1 MKVLLVAMNASY
13 IHTNLAVRLLRA
25 STKRPVALL
34 EMTINES
41 RDVMLQ
47 KILREKPD
55 AILYS
60 AYIWN
65 WSQIQVLGRY
75 IQKAFAHIKQYVGG
89 PEVTYDSAERMET
102 EPWIDGILRGEG
114 ERNFDDFLACLEG
127 EADWSEVPGLVYR
140 RDGEIISNPMEET
153 GAISELP
160 AGYEGE
166 ALDHRIVYY
175 ESMRGCPYHC
185 SYCLSSEDDHVR
197 YRSVNEI
204 KEQMRRIFHT
214 GTQLVKFVDRSF
226 HIRPERTK
234 EILRFFIAEAPKDM
248 CIHFE
253 MNLEHMTTDVAEVIN
268 EAPVGRFQIE
278 AGIQSVNPEVNRR
291 IHRST
296 NLEKMKKAMDLI
308 DRDKVHIHVDLI
320 VGLPGEN
327 MESFLNGFD
336 RVVPLRAKKIQ
347 IGFLKLLRG
356 TELRRRA
363 EEFHIVYDDEPPYEV
378 IRTDVLSGEDV
389 LLLKNF
395 ATVVENYYDED
406 TFLAVRGELKERGV
420 KPSDFYMGM
429 ARYLMENI
437 HEQPLKNRQGKYLFL
452 YRFLKEMHW
461 MDEAMYLALKEDF
474 YFAEN
479 KYIGGVL
486 PVDDP
491 ELGRQDVVGFLKS
504 HPDFVPMDDPLKAS
518 KQVRGINLGDAFR
531 YIYYEKGKY
540 KNHLDERKD
549 HGQ

>member
-13 IHTNLAVRLLRA
+13 IHTNLAVRLLRT

-452 YRFLKEMHW
+452 YRFLKEKYW

>member
-13 IHTNLAVRLLRA
+13 VHTNLAVRLLRA

-47 KILREKPD
+47 KILLEKPD

-65 WSQIQVLGRY
+65 WSQIQMLGRY
-75 IQKAFAHIKQYVGG
+75 IRKAFPHINQYVGG

-102 EPWIDGILRGEG
+102 EAWIDGILRGEG
-114 ERNFDDFLACLEG
+114 ERSFDDFLACLER

-160 AGYEGE
+160 AGYEEE

-197 YRSVNEI
+197 YRNVNEI
-204 KEQMRRIFHT
+204 KEHMRRIFRT

-253 MNLEHMTTDVAEVIN
+253 MNLEHMTADVAEVIN

-320 VGLPGEN
+320 VGLPGED

-336 RVVPLRAKKIQ
+336 RVMPLRAKKIQ

-363 EEFHIVYDDEPPYEV
+363 EEFHIVYDEEPPYEV
-378 IRTDVLSGEDV
+378 IRTDVLSGEEV

-395 ATVVENYYDED
+395 ASVVENYYDED
-406 TFLAVRGELKERGV
+406 AFLVVRDELKERGV
-420 KPSDFYMGM
+420 KPSDFYMDM

-452 YRFLKEMHW
+452 YRFLKEKHW

-491 ELGRQDVVGFLKS
+491 ELGRQEVVGFLKS

>member
-1 MKVLLVAMNASY
+1 MKALLVALNASY
-13 IHTNLAVRLLRA
+13 VHTNLAVRLLRA

-65 WSQIQVLGRY
+65 WSQIQMLGRY
-75 IQKAFAHIKQYVGG
+75 IQKAFPDIMQYVGG
-89 PEVTYDSAERMET
+89 PEVTYDSAERMES
-102 EPWIDGILRGEG
+102 EDWIDGILRGEG
-114 ERNFDDFLACLEG
+114 ERSFDAFLACLEG
-127 EADWSEVPGLVYR
+127 EADLKQVPGLVYR
-140 RDGEIISNPMEET
+140 KDEEIISNPMEDT

-160 AGYEGE
+160 AGYEEE

-185 SYCLSSEDDHVR
+185 SYCLSSEDDDVR
-197 YRSVNEI
+197 YRSVDEI
-204 KEQMRRIFHT
+204 KEQMRRIFQT

-234 EILRFFIAEAPKDM
+234 EILRFFIAEAPRDM

-253 MNLEHMTTDVAEVIN
+253 MNLEHMTPDVAEVIN
-268 EAPVGRFQIE
+268 EAPAGLFQIE
-278 AGIQSVNPEVNRR
+278 AGIQSVNPEVNRS

-320 VGLPGEN
+320 VGLPGED

-363 EEFHIVYDDEPPYEV
+363 EEFHIIYDDEPPYEV
-378 IRTDVLSGEDV
+378 IRTDVLRGEEV

-395 ATVVENYYDED
+395 AAVVENYYDED
-406 TFLAVRGELKERGV
+406 AFLAVRSELKERGV

-452 YRFLKEMHW
+452 YRFLKEKHW

-474 YFAEN
+474 HFAEN

-486 PVDDP
+486 SVDDP
-491 ELGRQDVVGFLKS
+491 ELGRQDVVDFLKS
-504 HPDFVPMDDPLKAS
+504 HPDFVPADDPLKAS
-518 KQVRGINLGDAFR
+518 KQVRGINLGDTVR

>member
-13 IHTNLAVRLLRA
+13 VHTNLAVRLLRA

-41 RDVMLQ
+41 KDVMLQ

-65 WSQIQVLGRY
+65 WSQIQMLGRY
-75 IQKAFAHIKQYVGG
+75 IRKAFPHIKQYVGG
-89 PEVTYDSAERMET
+89 PEVTYDSAERMKT

-114 ERNFDDFLACLEG
+114 ERSFDVFLACLEG
-127 EADWSEVPGLVYR
+127 GAHRRQVPGLVYR
-140 RDGEIISNPMEET
+140 KDGEIFSVPLKDT
-153 GAISELP
+153 FAISELP
-160 AGYEGE
+160 AGYEEE

-197 YRSVNEI
+197 YRSVDEI
-204 KEQMRRIFHT
+204 KEHMRRIFHT

-234 EILRFFIAEAPKDM
+234 EILRFFIDEAPKDM

-253 MNLEHMTTDVAEVIN
+253 MNLEHMTADVAEVIN
-268 EAPVGRFQIE
+268 EAPAGLFQIE
-278 AGIQSVNPEVNRR
+278 AGIQSVNSEVNRR

-336 RVVPLRAKKIQ
+336 RVVPLHAKKIQ

-363 EEFHIVYDDEPPYEV
+363 GEFHIIYDDEPPYEV
-378 IRTDVLSGEDV
+378 IRTDVLSGEEV

-395 ATVVENYYDED
+395 AAVVENYYDED
-406 TFLAVRGELKERGV
+406 AFLAVRDELKERGMR
-420 KPSDFYMGM
+420 PSDFYMGM

-437 HEQPLKNRQGKYLFL
+437 HDQPLKNRQGKYLFL
-452 YRFLKEMHW
+452 YLFLKEKHW

-491 ELGRQDVVGFLKS
+491 ELGRQDVVDFLKS
-504 HPDFVPMDDPLKAS
+504 HPDFVPADDPLKAS
-518 KQVRGINLGDAFR
+518 KQVRGINLGDTKR

-540 KNHLDERKD
+540 KNHMDERKD

>member
-65 WSQIQVLGRY
+65 WSQIQMLGRY
-75 IQKAFAHIKQYVGG
+75 IRKAFPHIKQYVGG
-89 PEVTYDSAERMET
+89 PEVTYDSDERMET

-114 ERNFDDFLACLEG
+114 ERSFDVFLACLEG
-127 EADWSEVPGLVYR
+127 EADWRQVPGLVYR
-140 RDGEIISNPMEET
+140 RDGEIFSVPLKDT
-153 GAISELP
+153 FAISELP
-160 AGYEGE
+160 AGYEEE

-197 YRSVNEI
+197 YRSADEI
-204 KEQMRRIFHT
+204 KEHMRRIFRT

-234 EILRFFIAEAPKDM
+234 EILRFFIDEAPKDM

-320 VGLPGEN
+320 VGLPGED

-363 EEFHIVYDDEPPYEV
+363 EEFHIIYDDEPPYEV
-378 IRTDVLSGEDV
+378 IRTDVLSGEEV

-395 ATVVENYYDED
+395 ASVVENYYDED
-406 TFLAVRGELKERGV
+406 AFLAVRDELKERGV

-452 YRFLKEMHW
+452 YRFLKEKYW

-518 KQVRGINLGDAFR
+518 KQVRGINLGDTFR

>member
-1 MKVLLVAMNASY
+1 MKALLVALNASY
-13 IHTNLAVRLLRA
+13 VHTNLAVRLLRA
-25 STKRPVALL
+25 STERPVALL

-41 RDVMLQ
+41 KEVMLQ
-47 KILREKPD
+47 KVLREKPD

-65 WSQIQVLGRY
+65 WSQIQMLGRY
-75 IQKAFAHIKQYVGG
+75 IQKAFPDIKQYVGG
-89 PEVTYDSAERMET
+89 PEVTYDSDERMES
-102 EPWIDGILRGEG
+102 EAWIDGILRGEG
-114 ERNFDDFLACLEG
+114 EKSFDDFLACLEG
-127 EADWSEVPGLVYR
+127 EVDWNEAPGLVYR
-140 RDGEIISNPMEET
+140 RDEEIISNPMEDT

-160 AGYEGE
+160 AGYEEE

-197 YRSVNEI
+197 YRSVDEI
-204 KEQMRRIFHT
+204 KEHMRRIFQT
-214 GTQLVKFVDRSF
+214 GTKLVKFVDRSF
-226 HIRPERTK
+226 HIRPKRTK
-234 EILRFFIAEAPKDM
+234 EILRFFIAEAPQDM

-268 EAPVGRFQIE
+268 EAPAGLFQIE

-308 DRDKVHIHVDLI
+308 DRDKVHVHVDLI
-320 VGLPGEN
+320 VGLPGED
-327 MESFLNGFD
+327 MESFLSGFD

-363 EEFHIVYDDEPPYEV
+363 EEFHLIYDDEPPYEV
-378 IRTDVLSGEDV
+378 ICTDILSGEEV

-406 TFLAVRGELKERGV
+406 AFLTVRDELKERGV

-429 ARYLMENI
+429 ARHLMKNI

-452 YRFLKEMHW
+452 YCFLKEMHW

-491 ELGRQDVVGFLKS
+491 EMGRQDVVDFLKN
-504 HPDFVPMDDPLKAS
+504 HPDFVLVDDPLKAS
-518 KQVRGINLGDAFR
+518 KQVRGINLGDTVR

>member
-13 IHTNLAVRLLRA
+13 VHTNLAVRLLRA

-41 RDVMLQ
+41 KEVMLQ

-65 WSQIQVLGRY
+65 WSQIQMLGRY
-75 IQKAFAHIKQYVGG
+75 IRKAFPHIKQYVGG
-89 PEVTYDSAERMET
+89 PEVTYDSDERMET

-114 ERNFDDFLACLEG
+114 ERSFDVFLACLEG
-127 EADWSEVPGLVYR
+127 EADWRQVPGLVYR
-140 RDGEIISNPMEET
+140 RDGEIFSVPLKDT
-153 GAISELP
+153 FAISELP
-160 AGYEGE
+160 AGYEEE

-197 YRSVNEI
+197 YRSADEI
-204 KEQMRRIFHT
+204 KEHMRRIFQT
-214 GTQLVKFVDRSF
+214 GSKLVKFVDRSF

-347 IGFLKLLRG
+347 IGFLKFLRG

-363 EEFHIVYDDEPPYEV
+363 EEFHIIYDDEPPYEV
-378 IRTDVLSGEDV
+378 IRTDVLSGEEV

-395 ATVVENYYDED
+395 ASVVENYYDED
-406 TFLAVRGELKERGV
+406 AFLAVRDELKERGV

-452 YRFLKEMHW
+452 YRFLKEKYW

>member
-13 IHTNLAVRLLRA
+13 VHTNLAVRLLRA
-25 STKRPVALL
+25 STKRPVAIL

-41 RDVMLQ
+41 KDVMLQ

-65 WSQIQVLGRY
+65 WSQIQMLGRY
-75 IQKAFAHIKQYVGG
+75 IRKAFPHVKQYVGG
-89 PEVTYDSAERMET
+89 PEVTYDSAERMKT

-114 ERNFDDFLACLEG
+114 ERSFDVFLACLEG
-127 EADWSEVPGLVYR
+127 EAHRRQVPGLVYR
-140 RDGEIISNPMEET
+140 KDEEIFSVPLKDT
-153 GAISELP
+153 FAISELP
-160 AGYEGE
+160 AGYEEE

-185 SYCLSSEDDHVR
+185 SYCLSSEDDDVR
-197 YRSVNEI
+197 YRSVDEI
-204 KEQMRRIFHT
+204 KEHMRRIFHT

-234 EILRFFIAEAPKDM
+234 EILRFFIDEAPKDM

-253 MNLEHMTTDVAEVIN
+253 MNLEHMSADVAEVIN
-268 EAPVGRFQIE
+268 EAPAGLFQIE

-336 RVVPLRAKKIQ
+336 RVVPLYAKKIQ

-363 EEFHIVYDDEPPYEV
+363 EEFHIIYDDEPPYEV

-389 LLLKNF
+389 LLLKDF
-395 ATVVENYYDED
+395 AAVVENYYDED
-406 TFLAVRGELKERGV
+406 AFLAVRDELKERGV

-452 YRFLKEMHW
+452 YLFLKEKHW

-491 ELGRQDVVGFLKS
+491 ELGRQDVVDFLKS
-504 HPDFVPMDDPLKAS
+504 HPDFVPADDPLKAS
-518 KQVRGINLGDAFR
+518 KQVRCINLGDTKR

-540 KNHLDERKD
+540 KNHMDERKD

>member
-13 IHTNLAVRLLRA
+13 VHTNLAVRLLRA

-75 IQKAFAHIKQYVGG
+75 IRKAFPRVKQYVGG
-89 PEVTYDSAERMET
+89 PEVTYDSAERMKT
-102 EPWIDGILRGEG
+102 EAWIDGILRGEG
-114 ERNFDDFLACLEG
+114 ERSFDDFLDCLEG
-127 EADWSEVPGLVYR
+127 EADWNEVPGLVYR
-140 RDGEIISNPMEET
+140 KDGEIFSVPLKDT
-153 GAISELP
+153 FAISELP
-160 AGYEGE
+160 AGYEEE

-185 SYCLSSEDDHVR
+185 SYCLSSEDDDVR
-197 YRSVNEI
+197 YRSVDEI
-204 KEQMRRIFHT
+204 KEHMRRIFQT
-214 GTQLVKFVDRSF
+214 GSKLVKFVDRSF

-234 EILRFFIAEAPKDM
+234 EILRFFIAEAPRDM

-253 MNLEHMTTDVAEVIN
+253 MNLEHMTSDVAEVIN
-268 EAPVGRFQIE
+268 EAPAGLFQIE
-278 AGIQSVNPEVNRR
+278 AGIQSVNPEVNRS

-320 VGLPGEN
+320 VGLPGED

-363 EEFHIVYDDEPPYEV
+363 EEFHIIYDDEPPYEV
-378 IRTDVLSGEDV
+378 IRTDVLRGEEV

-395 ATVVENYYDED
+395 AAVVENYYDED
-406 TFLAVRGELKERGV
+406 AFLAVRDELKKRGV

-429 ARYLMENI
+429 ARYLMDNI

-452 YRFLKEMHW
+452 YRFLKEKHW

-479 KYIGGVL
+479 KYIGGIL

-491 ELGRQDVVGFLKS
+491 ELGRQDVVDFLKS
-504 HPDFVPMDDPLKAS
+504 HPDFVPVDDPLKAS
-518 KQVRGINLGDAFR
+518 KQVRGINLGDMVR

>member
-13 IHTNLAVRLLRA
+13 VHTNLAVRLLRA

-41 RDVMLQ
+41 KEVMLQ

-65 WSQIQVLGRY
+65 WSQIQMLGRY
-75 IQKAFAHIKQYVGG
+75 IRKAFPHIKQYVGG
-89 PEVTYDSAERMET
+89 PEVTYDSDERMET

-114 ERNFDDFLACLEG
+114 ERSFDVFLACLEG
-127 EADWSEVPGLVYR
+127 EADWRQVPGLVYR
-140 RDGEIISNPMEET
+140 RDGEIFSVPLKDT
-153 GAISELP
+153 FAISELP
-160 AGYEGE
+160 AGYEEE

-320 VGLPGEN
+320 VGLPGED

-363 EEFHIVYDDEPPYEV
+363 EEFHIIYDDEPPYEV
-378 IRTDVLSGEDV
+378 IRTDVLSGEEV

-395 ATVVENYYDED
+395 ASVVENYYDED
-406 TFLAVRGELKERGV
+406 AFLAVRDELKERGV

-452 YRFLKEMHW
+452 YRFLKEKYW

-491 ELGRQDVVGFLKS
+491 ELGRQEVVDFLKS

-518 KQVRGINLGDAFR
+518 KQVRGINLGDTFR

>member
-1 MKVLLVAMNASY
+1 MKVLLVTMNASY

-47 KILREKPD
+47 KILREEPET
-55 AILYS
+55 ILYS

-65 WSQIQVLGRY
+65 WSQIQMLGRY
-75 IQKAFAHIKQYVGG
+75 IRKAFPHIKQYVGG

-320 VGLPGEN
+320 VGLPGED

-363 EEFHIVYDDEPPYEV
+363 EEFHIIYDDEPPYEV
-378 IRTDVLSGEDV
+378 IRTDVLSGEEV

-406 TFLAVRGELKERGV
+406 AFLAVRGELKKQGV

-437 HEQPLKNRQGKYLFL
+437 HEQPLKNRQGKYFFL
-452 YRFLKEMHW
+452 YRFLKEKHW

-479 KYIGGVL
+479 KYIGGTL

-491 ELGRQDVVGFLKS
+491 ELGRQEVVDFLKS
-504 HPDFVPMDDPLKAS
+504 HPDFVPVDDPLKAS
-518 KQVRGINLGDAFR
+518 KQVRGINLGDTVR

-549 HGQ
+549 HG